1 MTAPARILV
10 VEDTSAY
17 AEALQQTLELE
28 GHTVLVAGRAVE
40 ALARARAEPPDLV
53 LLDLGLPDKDGY
65 HVLKE
70 LRARGL
76 DCPVLILS
84 ARTLEADK
92 VEGFRLGADDY
103 VTKPFGAMEL
113 LARISALL
121 RRARRATPAPATAAP
136 AGVVRVLEDH
146 ELKERH
152 GLTDRQIAVARLMAE
167 GCTNAELAARLSLSF
182 FTARNHAEQVM
193 LKLGVANRAAVAQM
207 LLDTKISDDRT
218 RAVKPS

>member
-1 MTAPARILV
+1 MTTPARILV

-28 GHTVLVAGRAVE
+28 GHVVMVAGRAVE

-65 HVLKE
+65 HVLE
-70 LRARGL
+70 ALRARGVE
-76 DCPVLILS
+76 CPVLILS

-92 VEGFRLGADDY
+92 VQGFRLGADDY

-121 RRARRATPAPATAAP
+121 RRTRRAAAAAVPVPAD
-136 AGVVRVLEDH
+136 VRRVLDDH
-146 ELKERH
+146 ELKERY

-167 GCTNAELAARLSLSF
+167 GCTNAELASRLGLSF
-182 FTARNHAEQVM
+182 YTARNHAEQVM
-193 LKLGVANRAAVAQM
+193 LKLDVATRAGVGPM
-207 LLDTKISDDRT
+207 LLDAPLTDDRT
-218 RAVKPS
+218 HAVGPS

>member
-28 GHTVLVAGRAVE
+28 GHTVLLAGRAIE

-84 ARTLEADK
+84 ARTLESDK

-121 RRARRATPAPATAAP
+121 RRARRAAPTSTAATP
-136 AGVVRVLEDH
+136 AGVVRVLDDR

-167 GCTNAELAARLSLSF
+167 GCTNAELASRLSLSF

-207 LLDTKISDDRT
+207 LLDTHVSDDRT
-218 RAVKPS
+218 RAAKPS